1 MYVFHGCRHQL
12 EPRPPDV
19 LPGVVVRGRRNPLH
33 LGLASRLKRARSA
46 ACLSYDTLAKAA
58 GVQHPNTVFQLER
71 KPDHVPRCDTVERVA
86 YALGLSPAF
95 LAYGIEADASQ
106 PTDGLRCEG
115 VASRLRETRTAR
127 GLTMRALA
135 RAAGLTDTAVRSTE
149 TGASMPGI
157 ATVEAFAIAL
167 GVSPGWLAY
176 GLGPMELPGRR
187 RAAASPAPSHG

>member
-1 MYVFHGCRHQL
+1 MGSFR
-12 EPRPPDV
+12 V
-19 LPGVVVRGRRNPLH
+19 LPSAWFADDKNPSFM
-33 LGLASRLKRARSA
+33 AFSTRLSKAPARSQVSLVA
-46 ACLSYDTLAKAA
+46 IAQNARLA
-58 GVQHPNTVFQLER
+58 GLLYVLYWEQGQR
-71 KPDHVPRCDTVERVA
+71 IPRLDTVERVA

>member
-1 MYVFHGCRHQL
+1 M
-12 EPRPPDV
+12 
-19 LPGVVVRGRRNPLH
+19 LPKCVVRGRQNPKHMAFSTRFRRARRERQVSLVAIAENA
-33 LGLASRLKRARSA
+33 GLAGASVVLYFETGQRAPRL
-46 ACLSYDTLAKAA
+46 
-58 GVQHPNTVFQLER
+58 
-71 KPDHVPRCDTVERVA
+71 DTVERVA

-187 RAAASPAPSHG
+187 RAAVSPAPSPG